1 MARYPSGFIA
11 DLKMQADIVRVIQEV
26 VPLRKAGNS
35 YKGLCPF
42 HNEKTPSFHVNP
54 DKGFFHCFGCST
66 GGDVLKFIE
75 LYEKLSFPEA
85 VKALAQR
92 VGVQLPET
100 DDPERDRAAEAE
112 REALVKV
119 HELAAAYF
127 REQLAAPSGAGAR
140 AYLEQRGIAPETTDR
155 LGLGCT
161 PSRRDGLTGHLLD
174 AGQPIDLLRKSGLVT
189 ESDGRPPIDR
199 FRQRLII
206 PICRETGSVIAFGG
220 RALGGDQQVKYINS
234 PETALYTKGRTLYGL
249 HLAKRAIRQ
258 RGFAI
263 LVEGYFDLAQAL
275 QAEIAPVV
283 ATCGTAL
290 TERQAKLLRR
300 FCTKVLLSFDP
311 DAAGVGA
318 SARSGELLIAAGFQV
333 NVVRLPDGQDPDT
346 AIRQHGAAY
355 YVDRLKRSTPYLDY
369 VLERAASSRDL
380 TRESQRTGFV
390 NEMRAIA
397 ARIPDVVAR
406 DQFADRIAHRA
417 GATEAVVRDAIRQEI
432 AGGRPKS
439 PETSPEG
446 TAAPDPQESEKGLIW
461 AVMHQTEEAQQV
473 LLRLEPAHFKGLR
486 TASILE
492 MAHGLAGVP
501 AEGMPEAMLER
512 LTEEETALV
521 RAIAAIEMAP
531 AGVEDCGDELRRR
544 RHKRDLAEVQ
554 DEIDRRQRDG
564 APGAIDDALLAR
576 KLDLQRQLAALDT
589 GTDLPSSDRSARRDI
604 WLGHGT

>member
-11 DLKMQADIVRVIQEV
+11 DLKMQADIVRVIQDV

-140 AYLEQRGIAPETTDR
+140 AYLEQRGIAPDTTDR

-161 PSRRDGLTGHLLD
+161 PPRRDGLTGHLLD
-174 AGQPIDLLRKSGLVT
+174 AGQPIELLRKSGLVT

>member
-11 DLKMQADIVRVIQEV
+11 DLKMQADIVRVIQDV
-26 VPLRKAGNS
+26 VPLRKAGSS

-42 HNEKTPSFHVNP
+42 HNEKTPSFHVHP

-100 DDPERDRAAEAE
+100 DDHEHDRAAEAE

-140 AYLEQRGIAPETTDR
+140 AYLEQRGIAPDTTDR
-155 LGLGCT
+155 LGFGCT
-161 PSRRDGLTGHLLD
+161 PPRRDGLTAHLLD
-174 AGQPIDLLRKSGLVT
+174 AGQPIELLRKSGLVT

-311 DAAGVGA
+311 DTAGAGA

-333 NVVRLPDGQDPDT
+333 NVVRLPDGQDPDL

-397 ARIPDVVAR
+397 ARIPDAVAR

-432 AGGRPKS
+432 AGGRPKAT
-439 PETSPEG
+439 ETSPEG
-446 TAAPDPQESEKGLIW
+446 TAEHDPQESEKGLIW
-461 AVMHQTEEAQQV
+461 GVMHRTEEAQQV
-473 LLRLEPAHFKGLR
+473 LLRLEPAHFRGLR

-492 MAHGLAGVP
+492 VAHGLAGVP
-501 AEGMPEAMLER
+501 AEGMPETMLER

-521 RAIAAIEMAP
+521 SAIASIETAP

-576 KLDLQRQLAALDT
+576 KLDLQRQLAALDS
-589 GTDLPSSDRSARRDI
+589 GTDPPSSDRNARRDI
-604 WLGHGT
+604 WLGQGT

>member
-42 HNEKTPSFHVNP
+42 HSEKTPSFHVHP
-54 DKGFFHCFGCST
+54 DKGFFYCFGCST

-85 VKALAQR
+85 VAALAQR

-100 DDPERDRAAEAE
+100 EDPERDRTAEAE

-119 HELAAAYF
+119 HELAAEYF
-127 REQLAAPSGAGAR
+127 REQLAAASGAGAR
-140 AYLEQRGIAPETTDR
+140 TYLEQRGIDPETTGS

-161 PSRRDGLTGHLLD
+161 PPRRDGLTRHLLD
-174 AGQPIDLLRKSGLVT
+174 AGQPIELLRKSGLISET
-189 ESDGRPPIDR
+189 DGRPPIDR

-275 QAEIAPVV
+275 QAGIAPVV
-283 ATCGTAL
+283 ATCGTAM

-311 DAAGVGA
+311 DTAGAGA

-369 VLERAASSRDL
+369 VLERAAASRDL

-432 AGGRPKS
+432 AGRRPEPS
-439 PETSPEG
+439 GEAPEG
-446 TAAPDPQESEKGLIW
+446 TAAHDPQESEKGLIW
-461 AVMHQTEEAQQV
+461 AVMHETEAARQV
-473 LLRLEPAHFKGLR
+473 LLQLEPGHFQGLR

-492 MAHGLAGVP
+492 VAHSLAEVP
-501 AEGMPEAMLER
+501 AASLAETMLER

-521 RAIAAIEMAP
+521 GAIAAMEVAP
-531 AGVEDCGDELRRR
+531 AGVEDCGDELQRRR
-544 RHKRDLAEVQ
+544 YRRELSEVQ
-554 DEIDRRQRDG
+554 EEIDRRQREG
-564 APGAIDDALLAR
+564 ASGEIGDALLAH
-576 KLDLQRQLAALDT
+576 KLDLQRRLDALIRPDGPASLAAEEPD
-589 GTDLPSSDRSARRDI
+589 GPAFR
-604 WLGHGT
+604 

>member
-42 HNEKTPSFHVNP
+42 HNEKTPSFHVHP
-54 DKGFFHCFGCST
+54 DKGFFYCFGCST
-66 GGDVLKFIE
+66 GGDVIKFIE
-75 LYEKLSFPEA
+75 LYEKLSFSEA
-85 VKALAQR
+85 VKSLAQR
-92 VGVQLPET
+92 FGVQLPET
-100 DDPERDRAAEAE
+100 DDPERDRTAEAE

-119 HELAAAYF
+119 HELAAEYF
-127 REQLAAPSGAGAR
+127 REQLAAASGAGAR
-140 AYLEQRGIAPETTDR
+140 AYLEQRGIDPETTES

-161 PSRRDGLTGHLLD
+161 PPHRDGLTRHLID
-174 AGQPIDLLRKSGLVT
+174 AGQPTELLRKSGLVT

-275 QAEIAPVV
+275 QAGIAPVV

-290 TERQAKLLRR
+290 TEQQARLLRR
-300 FCTKVLLSFDP
+300 FSTKVLLSFDP
-311 DAAGVGA
+311 DTAGAGA
-318 SARSGELLIAAGFQV
+318 SARSGELLVAAGFQV
-333 NVVRLPDGQDPDT
+333 NVVRLPEGEDPDT
-346 AIRQHGAAY
+346 AIRQRGGAY
-355 YVDRLKRSTPYLDY
+355 YVDRLRQSTPYLDY
-369 VLERAASSRDL
+369 VLERAAASRDL

-417 GATEAVVRDAIRQEI
+417 SATEAVVRDAIRQEI
-432 AGGRPKS
+432 AGRRPERS
-439 PETSPEG
+439 GEAPEG
-446 TAAPDPQESEKGLIW
+446 TATHEPQKSEKGLIW
-461 AVMHQTEEAQQV
+461 AVMHQPEAARQV
-473 LLRLEPAHFKGLR
+473 LLQLDPEHFKGLR

-492 MAHGLAGVP
+492 VAHSLAGGPV
-501 AEGMPEAMLER
+501 AAMSETMLER

-521 RAIAAIEMAP
+521 GAIAAMEVAP
-531 AGVEDCGDELRRR
+531 AGVEDCGDELRLRR
-544 RHKRDLAEVQ
+544 CRRELSDVQ
-554 DEIDRRQRDG
+554 EEIERRQREG
-564 APGAIDDALLAR
+564 ASGEIGDALLAH
-576 KLDLQRQLAALDT
+576 KQDLQSRLDALIHPDGPAAVAAKEPD
-589 GTDLPSSDRSARRDI
+589 GPAVR
-604 WLGHGT
+604 